1 MYQFKSF
8 LFAGVLTIT
17 GFSNQAFALSNEIR
31 QMMLVQDFSE
41 SIGLYSSE
49 AELHDASIVI
59 NDLPVDNRCEAFVT
73 PEGMLGE
80 HGIYARDLVLEDA
93 RIRDL
98 LTTAAIND
106 ICPNYPN
113 LSEND
118 RALMWTLVVT
128 TMANF
133 ESSCNPR
140 ALNPKYLADGS
151 RNPHGPPNGDAI
163 GYFQLHRGSEGNY
176 SSEGICEDGDGSDA
190 MRSIRCVLGMITH
203 QVNTEN
209 QLFTNSIPHFDV
221 LWLRSPLTIRIN
233 GVRKRKAEWIRSSIQ
248 NSRACRVQTI

>member
-1 MYQFKSF
+1 M
-8 LFAGVLTIT
+8 LFGVVAVS
-17 GFSNQAFALSNEIR
+17 GFSLQAVALTDDIR
-31 QMMLVQDFSE
+31 QMQLVQDFSE
-41 SIGLYSSE
+41 TIGLSSGE
-49 AELHDASIVI
+49 AQLFNASIVI
-59 NDLPVDNRCEAFVT
+59 NQLPVDNRCEAFVT

-80 HGIYARDLVLEDA
+80 HGQYARDLVLDDPNV
-93 RIRDL
+93 RDL
-98 LTTAAIND
+98 LTTTAIND
-106 ICPNYPN
+106 ICPNYLN

-133 ESSCNPR
+133 ESSCNPE
-140 ALNPKYLADGS
+140 ALNPKYLANGN

-176 SSEGICEDGDGSDA
+176 ESEGLCRDGDGSSPTD
-190 MRSIRCVLGMITH
+190 SIRCVLGMITH
-203 QVNTEN
+203 QVNSTGR
-209 QLFTNSIPHFDV
+209 LFTNSIPHFDV
-221 LWLRSPLTIRIN
+221 LWLQSPYTVRIN